1 MNTMVE
7 GLESRRLMSATV
19 SATVQADLQK
29 LVDDSAAAQTQI
41 AQYMPT
47 ALADAAH
54 LRADLLASHSPVNL
68 LLLGREQGA
77 GMRFLAFTRAG
88 ANTLLRIELVTAQ
101 RVIADGLRLA
111 AHPGNAFLQA
121 RVTLDQATFNTA
133 ATVYMNRLGAIQTT
147 VGSLAAAAY
156 DTILAANPANPA
168 IAADIQTSQS
178 DGSAFLASLG
188 TTLGA
193 TQTDLATLVN
203 DVATGA

>member
-29 LVDDSAAAQTQI
+29 LTDDSAAAQAQV

-47 ALADAAH
+47 MLANAAT
-54 LRADLLASHSPVNL
+54 LRADLLASHSPVNR

-77 GMRFLAFTRAG
+77 GMRFLALTRAG
-88 ANTLLRIELVTAQ
+88 TNTFLRVELATAR

-111 AHPGNAFLQA
+111 AHPGNAVLQA

-133 ATVYMNRLGAIQTT
+133 ATVYMNRLGAIQSV
-147 VGSLAAAAY
+147 VGALAAAAY
-156 DTILAANPANPA
+156 NTILSVNPTNSA
-168 IAADIQTSQS
+168 ISADIQTSQS
-178 DGSAFLASLG
+178 DGSAFLAALGTSLG
-188 TTLGA
+188 T